1 MLTKSNA
8 IIMGLILE
16 SPVNPYEIIRIL
28 KEININK
35 WYPIAKQS
43 LYSNIKKLNELGF
56 ITGKTVKEGNMPEK
70 TIYSITENGKNE
82 LYHTLVEYL
91 MSTDVD
97 IVKFNI
103 GIMFLCHIDKEEAT
117 GLLMTKSQI
126 MEQSILSFQKKI
138 TSEEQ
143 IKENPYNRILIM
155 KYNLNIMRS
164 ELECIK
170 GFIENIKYDNEWK
183 NYVSNIIKSKST
195 KRRSLS

>member
-1 MLTKSNA
+1 MLTKSST
-8 IIMGLILE
+8 IIMGLISE
-16 SPVNPYEIIRIL
+16 NPINPYEIIRIL

-43 LYSNIKKLNELGF
+43 LYSNIKKLNEQGL

-70 TIYSITENGKNE
+70 TIYSITDKGKNE
-82 LYHTLVEYL
+82 FYHALVEFL
-91 MSTDVD
+91 TSTDVD

-103 GIMFLCHIDKEEAT
+103 GITFLCHIDKEEVT
-117 GLLMTKSQI
+117 RILLTKSHI
-126 MEQSILSFQKKI
+126 MEQSIMTLQNTI

-143 IKENPYNRILIM
+143 IKEISYNRILIM

-170 GFIENIKYDNEWK
+170 SFLENIKNDNEWK
-183 NYVSNIIKSKST
+183 NYVSNVVKFNIN
-195 KRRSLS
+195 